1 LRQDILSNIS
11 MEQNPTNQAV
21 LLLEDGS
28 FYTGKAAGK
37 PGTTFGEV
45 CINTGMTGY
54 QEVFTDPSYYK
65 QVLLTTNV
73 HVGNYGITHADMQ
86 SDKVYMSGLIC
97 KSFTDEYSRKMA
109 DDSLQH
115 FLESQNI
122 LCIHDVDTRSIVR
135 NLRKK
140 GAMKCII
147 STETLDKESLQKQ
160 LAKTPPIAG
169 IELAS
174 EVSNKP
180 FYTLGNADASLRLA
194 ILDFGMKEDMIRTFV
209 SMGCYVGVFPAMS
222 KAKELIDFA
231 PDGYFLSNGPGDPGV
246 MGYAIEVVQELI
258 TSGKPLF
265 GICMGHQILALAN
278 GISTYKM
285 KNGHRGVNHPVIN
298 LITGRSEV
306 TSQNHG
312 FAVSEQDIADKSE
325 TIEVTHRNLNDQT
338 VEGIRL
344 KGKPVFSVQYHPE
357 ANPGPNDSRY
367 LFDEFIALL
376 KQSKYN

>member
-1 LRQDILSNIS
+1 

-28 FYTGKAAGK
+28 FYTGKSAGK
-37 PGTTFGEV
+37 QGTTFGEV

-54 QEVFTDPSYYK
+54 QEVFTDPSYYR

-73 HVGNYGITHADMQ
+73 HVGNYGITQGEMQ

-97 KSFTDEYSRKMA
+97 KSFSEEYSRKMA
-109 DDSLQH
+109 DSTLHD

-135 NLRKK
+135 NIRKK

-147 STETLDKESLQKQ
+147 SSEILEKEILQKK
-160 LAKTPPIAG
+160 LAETPPISG
-169 IELAS
+169 VELAS

-180 FYTLGNADASLRLA
+180 FHTFGSEDASIKLA
-194 ILDFGMKEDMIRTFV
+194 ILDFGMKEDMKRTFV
-209 SMGCYVGVFPAMS
+209 NLGCFIGVFPAKS
-222 KAKELIDFA
+222 AASELINFE
-231 PDGYFLSNGPGDPGV
+231 PDGFFLTNGPGDPGA
-246 MGYAIEVVQELI
+246 MDYAIKTVQKLI
-258 TSGKPLF
+258 ETGKPIF

-298 LITGRSEV
+298 MLTGKSEV

-312 FAVSEQDIADKSE
+312 YAVSEHDISDKE
-325 TIEVTHRNLNDQT
+325 DTIEITHRNLNDQT
-338 VEGIRL
+338 IEGIRM
-344 KGKPVFSVQYHPE
+344 KHKPVFSVQFHPE

-376 KQSKYN
+376 KQSKNN